1 MICFLWLTCT
11 NIYFSKPFQLIFQQQ
26 CFIKPSDL
34 LHHICYL
41 VTKHLVWFQTWRSP
55 HEKVYIKFCFCFNE
69 GLKWSVVLWFQS
81 NLNLT
86 LDLPYIII
94 KKLPVYLESGYLK
107 FVKKFITPQDSIP
120 VKNLNTMLLPT
131 NLAKSITLRLHW
143 STSYL

>member
-1 MICFLWLTCT
+1 MKVW
-11 NIYFSKPFQLIFQQQ
+11 NEV
-26 CFIKPSDL
+26 L
-34 LHHICYL
+34 LYD
-41 VTKHLVWFQTWRSP
+41 F
-55 HEKVYIKFCFCFNE
+55 
-69 GLKWSVVLWFQS
+69 

-94 KKLPVYLESGYLK
+94 KKLPVYLGSGNLK
-107 FVKKFITPQDSIP
+107 FVKKFITPQDSIL